1 MDFSILGMAVDAAF
15 INLAFGLLILI
26 GANILLGSMNA
37 IFDGDF
43 DIKTFFTGF
52 LKGILVTVCAVGLYF
67 AGMLNPDL
75 VAVNVGGEELNI
87 LTAVNAAVLAG
98 YYLYA
103 RQVFNKLS
111 YMLSNATLEV
121 PETDEDGTVIE
132 AITTGLT
139 EAIATTVSTAA
150 VEAATTIIEE
160 VTSVP
165 VEAEAEAEA
174 EVTDEA
180 PDVDEVNDA

>member
-1 MDFSILGMAVDAAF
+1 MGLSIFGMAIDPAF
-15 INLAFGLLILI
+15 VHLAFGLLILI
-26 GANILLGSMNA
+26 GANILLGSTNA
-37 IFDGDF
+37 IFDGNF
-43 DIKTFFTGF
+43 DAKTFFTGF
-52 LKGILVTVCAVGLYF
+52 LKGALVTACAVGLYF

-121 PETDEDGTVIE
+121 PETDEDGTVIDT
-132 AITTGLT
+132 IKTGLT
-139 EAIATTVSTAA
+139 EA
-150 VEAATTIIEE
+150 EAG
-160 VTSVP
+160 
-165 VEAEAEAEA
+165 A